1 MKSKWIQIQDKRILF
16 IDLSNF
22 GDNARAF
29 EEELTQTVST
39 IGQEMYQKPLHSV
52 LVLVD
57 LTATPEPE
65 AQGRFLA
72 ALRAAAPDLP
82 LALLADET
90 AWQRRFAAWPERG
103 EQRRAAWHALA
114 RAHDVPFLGLALEAD
129 DSEAARHALESL
141 LNRVA

>member
-57 LTATPEPE
+57 LTNTSMNQMTNKLLSERIADTKKFVARTAVIGMTGIRGIFLDYFAQLAGSETVGFENVE
-65 AQGRFLA
+65 AGQKWL
-72 ALRAAAPDLP
+72 LRAK
-82 LALLADET
+82 
-90 AWQRRFAAWPERG
+90 
-103 EQRRAAWHALA
+103 
-114 RAHDVPFLGLALEAD
+114 
-129 DSEAARHALESL
+129 
-141 LNRVA
+141 

>member
-29 EEELTQTVST
+29 EDELTQTVST

-57 LTATPEPE
+57 LTNTNMNQTTNKLLSERIADTKKFVARTAVIGMTGIRGIFLDYFAQLAGSETVGFDNVE
-65 AQGRFLA
+65 AGQKWL
-72 ALRAAAPDLP
+72 LRAK
-82 LALLADET
+82 
-90 AWQRRFAAWPERG
+90 
-103 EQRRAAWHALA
+103 
-114 RAHDVPFLGLALEAD
+114 
-129 DSEAARHALESL
+129 
-141 LNRVA
+141 

>member
-29 EEELTQTVST
+29 EDELTQTVST

-57 LTATPEPE
+57 LTSTNMNQTTNKLLSERIADTKKFVARTAVIGMTGIRGIFLDYFAQLAGSETVGFENVE
-65 AQGRFLA
+65 AGQKWL
-72 ALRAAAPDLP
+72 LRAK
-82 LALLADET
+82 
-90 AWQRRFAAWPERG
+90 
-103 EQRRAAWHALA
+103 
-114 RAHDVPFLGLALEAD
+114 
-129 DSEAARHALESL
+129 
-141 LNRVA
+141 